1 LSSKG
6 EHNNGK
12 SINNCA
18 CHLGVVRA
26 CVIEITNIKK
36 IGTTIAN

>member
-18 CHLGVVRA
+18 CHLRVVQA
-26 CVIEITNIKK
+26 CVIEITNIKTF
-36 IGTTIAN
+36 GTRIAN